1 MKIGDLVSQSNEL
14 FIVIRLKNTGAFGCM
29 AIVKSV
35 TTGNISG
42 FPPEWLTRIK
52 TDKFCP

>member
-14 FIVIRLKNTGAFGCM
+14 FIVISIKKTGAFGCM
-29 AIVKSV
+29 AMVKSV

-42 FPPEWLTRIK
+42 FPPEWLTKIK
-52 TDKFCP
+52 TDNF